1 MMRDG
6 RILEVAD
13 AIGIDYDITQPFLEK
28 HKRSLAGLIA
38 QEVGE
43 LIRNMHHNAVAV
55 ENIAYALGLSTQ
67 LVDDIIKRR

>member
-1 MMRDG
+1 MHRDN

-13 AIGIDYDITQPFLEK
+13 AIGVDYDNIQQFLEK
-28 HKRSLAGLIA
+28 QKRSLAGLIS

-43 LIRNMHHNAVAV
+43 LVRNMSHNDVAV

-67 LVDDIIKRR
+67 MVDDIINSR

>member
-1 MMRDG
+1 MMRD
-6 RILEVAD
+6 RHILDVAA
-13 AIGIDYDITQPFLEK
+13 AIGLDYDIIQPFLEK
-28 HKRSLAGLIA
+28 QKRNLAGLIA